1 LQKTNAKTVLRDLG
15 ETDSEQAVTKK
26 IIALWGF
33 AK

>member
-1 LQKTNAKTVLRDLG
+1 LRDLG
-15 ETDSEQAVTKK
+15 ETDSEQAITKK